1 MNIMVNKKTRASIIL
16 LTYNS
21 LKDLPECIP
30 SLLSQTYDNFEIIVV
45 DNASSDETVEYIT
58 GNYPEQRIIQTGK
71 NLGYPGGNN
80 AGFEHATGEYIVVMN
95 PDTVADKNWLAEL
108 VKPLEKNPDIAVT
121 TPKINI
127 YYDKSKIN
135 TCGNI
140 PHYTGLTFCRGLNSP
155 SDSCNIQEEI
165 GAISGCSFAIRKEML
180 DYIEGFDADF
190 FLYME
195 DADLSWRVRF
205 AGGKIVYVPQS
216 TMYHKFKL
224 SIASWKHFYLERNR
238 YLILLKNLETKTLL
252 LLFPGLIVT
261 EIVTM
266 GHAVLN
272 GPDYVVSKLKA
283 YWWLIS
289 NTGMIKQKRSE
300 TLKLKKVT
308 DNEFFKLLEWRIPFE
323 QVIENKYLRYSA
335 DKIFNTFYKLHFKI
349 IKNLL

>member
-1 MNIMVNKKTRASIIL
+1 MQNNKISVSIIV
-16 LTYNS
+16 LTFNS
-21 LKDLPECIP
+21 YKDIKECI
-30 SLLSQTYDNFEIIVV
+30 SALISQTYKSFEIILV
-45 DNASSDETVEYIT
+45 DNASIDESVKFIT
-58 GNYPEQRIIQTGK
+58 DNYPELKIIQTGK

-80 AGFEHATGEYIVVMN
+80 AGFEHATGKYIVVMN
-95 PDTVADKNWLAEL
+95 PDTVADDNWLEEL
-108 VKPLEKNPDIAVT
+108 IKPLVENPEITVT

-155 SDSCNIQEEI
+155 SDSCNIQEEL
-165 GAISGCSFAIRKEML
+165 GAISGCSFAIRKDML
-180 DYIEGFDADF
+180 DYINGFDSDF

-216 TMYHKFKL
+216 TMCHKFKL

-238 YLILLKNLETKTLL
+238 YLILLKNLDTKTLL
-252 LLFPGLIVT
+252 LLSPALIVT

-266 GHAVLN
+266 GHAILN
-272 GPDYVVSKLKA
+272 GPDYVRSKLKA

-289 NTGMIKQKRSE
+289 NTGIIKQKRVK
-300 TLKLKKVT
+300 TLKMKKIS
-308 DNEFFKLLEWRIPFE
+308 DKEFFRLLDWRIPFE

-335 DKIFNTFYKLHFKI
+335 DKIFNTFYKLHFRI